1 MRQERDEQ
9 LSGYDISA
17 EEIQNLLNRWV
28 KTTEAFLLRCASLK
42 INISS
47 LQSVARKKPEDR
59 VRLNRLINLHIHSND
74 VLMSLMMD
82 MAGQRSEPSQQPS
95 KPGRLYSHACLLD
108 ELNRKI
114 DAELVSS
121 NTIVAQA

>member
-1 MRQERDEQ
+1 MRQERHEIV
-9 LSGYDISA
+9 SGYDISA
-17 EEIQNLLNRWV
+17 EEIQNILNRWV

-42 INISS
+42 KNIDS

-59 VRLNRLINLHIHSND
+59 TRLNRLINLHIHSND

-82 MAGQRSEPSQQPS
+82 MSGQRSEPSLQSS

-108 ELNRKI
+108 ELNRRI
-114 DAELVSS
+114 DAELIS